1 MIFLMFIVSAA
12 YFVLLISELSDWTR
26 AKEGKYWAVAYQ
38 YLNGE
43 TDEELLRKQGGENNN
58 A

>member
-1 MIFLMFIVSAA
+1 MFIVSAA